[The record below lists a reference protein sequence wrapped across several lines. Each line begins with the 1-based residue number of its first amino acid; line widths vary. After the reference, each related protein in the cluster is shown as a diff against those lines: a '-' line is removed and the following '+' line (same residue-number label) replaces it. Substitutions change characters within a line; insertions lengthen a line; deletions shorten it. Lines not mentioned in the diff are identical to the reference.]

1 MPPCAVRS
9 RRARAGSQA
18 ATLRSSRSVVAP
30 ACLLNAWKGKQVGT
44 NRYER
49 AGRGCAY
56 QIEPMWRFWESKPE
70 HDTQHRADDQANQ
83 AGGRKYL
90 QTARW
95 GVRACALMGPIRRNG
110 RLGLAA
116 AA

>member
-1 MPPCAVRS
+1 MNARDAGAHIRS
-9 RRARAGSQA
+9 
-18 ATLRSSRSVVAP
+18 
-30 ACLLNAWKGKQVGT
+30 
-44 NRYER
+44 NRC
-49 AGRGCAY
+49 GG
-56 QIEPMWRFWESKPE
+56 FWESKPE